1 MHFTHYAKALE
12 TSILESAQI
21 DLRIRNYSPSSMSS
35 CGQVGVVT
43 AISDFIGL
51 GGWFPG
57 AMGVTAPGGGGPPAP
72 AGKGYPAPGG
82 MGATAPGG
90 MGVAPGGMGAP
101 APSGSGAIGLS
112 GSGFGNLVRGRGKNL
127 AGEIPF

>member
-21 DLRIRNYSPSSMSS
+21 DPRIRNYSPSTMSS

-57 AMGVTAPGGGGPPAP
+57 ATGVTAPGGGGQPAP
-72 AGKGYPAPGG
+72 AGKGYSAPGG

-90 MGVAPGGMGAP
+90 MGAP
-101 APSGSGAIGLS
+101 APSGLGAIGLS
-112 GSGFGNLVRGRGKNL
+112 SSGFGNLVRGRGKNL
-127 AGEIPF
+127 AGEIPILNG

>member
-1 MHFTHYAKALE
+1 
-12 TSILESAQI
+12 
-21 DLRIRNYSPSSMSS
+21 MSS

-57 AMGVTAPGGGGPPAP
+57 ATGVTAPGGGGPPAP
-72 AGKGYPAPGG
+72 AG
-82 MGATAPGG
+82 ME
-90 MGVAPGGMGAP
+90 AP

-112 GSGFGNLVRGRGKNL
+112 GSGFGNLVRGRAKNL
-127 AGEIPF
+127 AGENPILNG

>member
-21 DLRIRNYSPSSMSS
+21 DHRIRNYSPSSMLS

-72 AGKGYPAPGG
+72 AGKGHPAPGG
-82 MGATAPGG
+82 MGA
-90 MGVAPGGMGAP
+90 APGGMGAP

-112 GSGFGNLVRGRGKNL
+112 G
-127 AGEIPF
+127 